1 METFIDEIAKGIVAE
16 GWSDP
21 SKVCVVFPTRRA
33 CLIFRNRFAH
43 HSGKPVWAP
52 KVMSIGDFVS
62 TNSGYPVS
70 EEMELLTA
78 LYDVY
83 KIHWPKHDFGKFY
96 PWGRMLLGDFDEADK
111 QVEDPI
117 LMFRNIAELKKI
129 DAAFLPDAE
138 SLKFL
143 TGFLKTMDVEN
154 LTKLQKEFAEN
165 WNNLRS
171 IYEGYQSE
179 LTKRNLSYE
188 GRSYK
193 HFISNIKCGLFKPNY
208 ELLIFAGFHGF
219 SLIEEKM
226 IAELGT
232 LSKTKIHWDTD
243 DLYVKD
249 PIHEAGAYFRESE
262 IIKKHPVNPSSRIT
276 SENKNLEIISVPLI
290 AGQAKLTGQIL
301 KDLFKEAP
309 ESIHR
314 TAVVLPDEKTLLPV
328 LFAIPGEFDSLNV
341 TMGFPLK
348 QSQFA
353 SLIVTL
359 KKLAE
364 SSEKNTSGEWVFD
377 RRLVKQTIAH
387 PLIASSFSI
396 QKSDPEIHEWRLT
409 QEQIANLFGFTDSS
423 MVFQG
428 SEDAS

>member
-143 TGFLKTMDVEN
+143 TGFLKIMDVEN

-193 HFISNIKCGLFKPNY
+193 HFISNIKSGLFKPNY

-301 KDLFKEAP
+301 KDLF
-309 ESIHR
+309 
-314 TAVVLPDEKTLLPV
+314 
-328 LFAIPGEFDSLNV
+328 
-341 TMGFPLK
+341 
-348 QSQFA
+348 
-353 SLIVTL
+353 
-359 KKLAE
+359 
-364 SSEKNTSGEWVFD
+364 
-377 RRLVKQTIAH
+377 
-387 PLIASSFSI
+387 
-396 QKSDPEIHEWRLT
+396 
-409 QEQIANLFGFTDSS
+409 
-423 MVFQG
+423 
-428 SEDAS
+428 